1 MNREFLF
8 DCLRFHGLTHDSRL
22 TPHEFPAFH
31 NLLRTFV
38 LYIYMQAIVN
48 VQGLTKQFKNLTAV
62 QDLSFSVNEGDV
74 YGFLGQNGAGKST
87 TIRMLATLISPTAGS
102 IEIFGKKLE
111 THRNEILREVGAVIE
126 KPDVYKYLSAY
137 ENLKLF
143 ARLSGVKITHEKLMQ
158 QLDQVGLA
166 SRAKDTVKTFS
177 QGMKQRLGIAIA
189 LVHDPKLIILD
200 EPTNGLDPQG
210 IADIRNLILHLSRDL
225 KKTLIVS
232 SHLLSEIEQ
241 VATRVLIIDKG
252 KKIIEGN
259 AEELFD
265 PAQTIVELQTFD
277 NVYALEQ
284 LQLSAWNTHL
294 QRQRDTAIL
303 IKLDRQL
310 ISQLHRDLVDMDIQ
324 VLSLQPRHSLEDYFL
339 QVTSGNQHVD
349 TYSN

>member
-1 MNREFLF
+1 
-8 DCLRFHGLTHDSRL
+8 
-22 TPHEFPAFH
+22 
-31 NLLRTFV
+31 
-38 LYIYMQAIVN
+38 MQAIVN
-48 VQGLTKQFKNLTAV
+48 VKGLTKQFKNLTAV

-87 TIRMLATLISPTAGS
+87 TIRMLATLITPTAGE
-102 IEIFGKKLE
+102 IDIFGLKLE

-143 ARLSGVKITHEKLMQ
+143 ARLSGVKISSDKLMQ

-232 SHLLSEIEQ
+232 SHLLSEMEQ

-259 AEELFD
+259 AAELFD

-277 NVYALEQ
+277 NAYALQQ
-284 LQLSAWNTHL
+284 LQVSLWKTHL
-294 QRQRDTAIL
+294 QPQRDSSIL